1 MNRMIQSSAFT
12 LSFGYVGLGIAA
24 LILFAAPL
32 WYAWQVTIQD
42 GRVELL
48 QADTQR
54 LAEVFRRDGP
64 EGLKTF
70 IDTRVGLQIAGERIL
85 LLTDS
90 SLRRLAGNVPAW
102 PRGVPV
108 NPGTSTIT
116 MDLAGQATQAVLERS
131 TLPGG
136 YKLLVGRDL
145 ARFAPLERRFWFG
158 LAGAVA
164 ILCIVGVLGGFLIR
178 RTLLTRIHSIRRA
191 VHAIMQG
198 DLSHRLTSTQSGDEL
213 DTLSRTINGML
224 DQIEQLFHGIR
235 DVSNAI
241 AHDLRTP
248 LAELRSRLEELSLTR
263 PSAHETFAEIDAAVA
278 DVDRVIR
285 IFNALLRLAEIDTGM
300 RRSGFVQ
307 VNAAELAAQAVELY
321 VPAAELKGINLSCRD
336 TGPIPVAGDPLLLAQ
351 AVSNLI
357 DNALKYARNG
367 GTVTV
372 EVLRRAEGA
381 IEIAVADD
389 GPGISDAEKLKAPE
403 RFYRGDTS
411 RGTPGVGL
419 GLSLVAAV
427 AKLHGGALVLVDN
440 HPGLRAQMLVEPNAT
455 RPWRQGSLSESLG
468 AMPVAIDGLEVG
480 RVGGLAAGKSHPLS
494 G

>member
-1 MNRMIQSSAFT
+1 MIQSTAFT
-12 LSFGYVGLGIAA
+12 LAFSYVALGIVA

-48 QADTQR
+48 QADAQR
-54 LAEVFRRDGP
+54 LVEVFHRDGP
-64 EGLKTF
+64 DGLKAF

-85 LLTDS
+85 LLTDAS
-90 SLRRLAGNVPAW
+90 RRPLAGNVPAW
-102 PRGVPV
+102 PPAVPLS
-108 NPGTSTIT
+108 PGISTIT
-116 MDLAGQATQAVLERS
+116 MDLAGQSTEAVLLRAA
-131 TLPGG
+131 LPGG
-136 YKLLVGRDL
+136 YNLLVGRDL
-145 ARFAPLERRFWFG
+145 ARFAPLERRFWYG

-164 ILCIVGVLGGFLIR
+164 VLCIVGVLGGVLIR
-178 RTLLTRIHSIRRA
+178 RTLLTRIHSIRQT

-198 DLSHRLTSTQSGDEL
+198 DLSHRLPGPQTGDEL

-263 PSAHETFAEIDAAVA
+263 PSAQETFAEIDAAVA

-300 RRSGFVQ
+300 RRSGFVS

-321 VPAAELKGINLSCRD
+321 LPAAELKGINLACRD
-336 TGPIPVAGDPLLLAQ
+336 RGPVPVSGDPLLLAQ

-357 DNALKYARNG
+357 DNALKYARDG
-367 GTVTV
+367 GNVSI
-372 EVLRRAEGA
+372 EVVPRADGA
-381 IEIAVADD
+381 VEIAVADD
-389 GPGISDAEKLKAPE
+389 GPGISDSEKLKAPE

-427 AKLHGGALVLVDN
+427 AKLHGGALVLADN
-440 HPGLRAQMLVEPNAT
+440 HPGLRAQMLIEPNGT
-455 RPWRQGSLSESLG
+455 RPWRQDTPSGL
-468 AMPVAIDGLEVG
+468 VAAPAAVNGLELLSVG
-480 RVGGLAAGKSHPLS
+480 ALAAVKGEPLS
-494 G
+494 R

>member
-1 MNRMIQSSAFT
+1 MNRIIQSSVFT
-12 LSFGYVGLGIAA
+12 LAFGYVAVAIAA

-48 QADTQR
+48 QADAQR
-54 LAEVFRRDGP
+54 LAEVFHRDGP
-64 EGLKTF
+64 NGLKAF

-90 SLRRLAGNVPAW
+90 SLRPLAGNVPAW
-102 PRGVPV
+102 PRGVPAS
-108 NPGTSTIT
+108 PGMSTIT
-116 MDLAGQATQAVLERS
+116 MDLAGQSTQAVLVRAS
-131 TLPGG
+131 LPGG
-136 YKLLVGRDL
+136 YNLLVGRDL
-145 ARFAPLERRFWFG
+145 ARFAPLEQRFWYG

-164 ILCIVGVLGGFLIR
+164 VLCIVGVLGGFLIR
-178 RTLLTRIHSIRRA
+178 RTLLSRIHSIRQT

-198 DLSHRLTSTQSGDEL
+198 DLSHRLPGPQSGDEL
-213 DTLSRTINGML
+213 DTLSRTINRML

-235 DVSNAI
+235 DVSNSI

-263 PSAHETFAEIDAAVA
+263 PSPHETFAEIDAAVA

-321 VPAAELKGINLSCRD
+321 LPAAELKGINLACRD

-357 DNALKYARNG
+357 DNALKYASDG
-367 GTVTV
+367 GNVSV

-381 IEIAVADD
+381 VEITVADD
-389 GPGISDAEKLKAPE
+389 GPGISDAEKPKAPE
-403 RFYRGDTS
+403 RFYRGDIS

-427 AKLHGGALVLVDN
+427 AKLHGGQLVLADN
-440 HPGLRAQMLVEPNAT
+440 HPGLRAQMLIESDAA
-455 RPWRQGSLSESLG
+455 RPWRQDHPAALG
-468 AMPVAIDGLEVG
+468 AAPAAVDGLELVRFG
-480 RVGGLAAGKSHPLS
+480 TLAAVKSQPFTR
-494 G
+494 